1 MNKTKQ
7 NKKLVNKFDSL
18 VAAANEIRFVERNNR
33 TIDWP
38 KVIESVDMVMD
49 YDMVNII
56 DNGAYSIKIG
66 KSVQNE
72 PK

>member
-1 MNKTKQ
+1 MA
-7 NKKLVNKFDSL
+7 S
-18 VAAANEIRFVERNNR
+18 ANGIRFVERNSR
-33 TIDWP
+33 TIDRA
-38 KVIESVDMVMD
+38 KTVESVDMVMD
-49 YDMVNII
+49 YEVVNII

>member
-1 MNKTKQ
+1 M
-7 NKKLVNKFDSL
+7 
-18 VAAANEIRFVERNNR
+18 AAANEIRFVERNNR